1 MKVYQYGHIK
11 PQYAF
16 CSGCG
21 AILEF
26 VESDIHMSKKCL
38 TRGPQHD
45 GTDRYVMCPCCLK
58 AVYEKYFRDSP
69 EAC

>member
-26 VESDIHMSKKCL
+26 VEKDIHMSRKCL

-45 GTDRYVMCPCCLK
+45 GTDCYVMCPICGK
-58 AVYEKYFRDSP
+58 IIYEKYFRDSP